1 MNRLNK
7 LINAFGNLDLIYE
20 GIKNKVFTK
29 AEVEEIAAI
38 RAQICS
44 QCEYFDMSGAHCAV
58 PGTPPCC
65 AECGCIINLKVRS
78 MSAGCPKNKWLPF
91 IPKKMEDKLKEN
103 LK

>member
-78 MSAGCPKNKWLPF
+78 MSAGCPKNKWLRN
-91 IPKKMEDKLKEN
+91 ET
-103 LK
+103 

>member
-1 MNRLNK
+1 
-7 LINAFGNLDLIYE
+7 
-20 GIKNKVFTK
+20 
-29 AEVEEIAAI
+29 
-38 RAQICS
+38 
-44 QCEYFDMSGAHCAV
+44 MSGAHCAV

-91 IPKKMEDKLKEN
+91 IPKKMEDTLKEN